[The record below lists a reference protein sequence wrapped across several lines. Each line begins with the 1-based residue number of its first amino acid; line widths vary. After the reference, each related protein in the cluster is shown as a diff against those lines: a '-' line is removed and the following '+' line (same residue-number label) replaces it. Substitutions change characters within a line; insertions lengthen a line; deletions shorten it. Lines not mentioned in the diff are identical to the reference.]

1 MSTRLI
7 TYREAITEAIREEME
22 RDERVFVYGL
32 DVADFKRTFGSGKGL
47 LEQFGPKR
55 YFSTPLSEDAL
66 MGMGVGAAITGLRPV
81 NVHIRVDFLLLT
93 MNQLTNIVSCWR
105 YTTGG
110 ALCVPLTIRAV
121 TGRGWGQ
128 GMQHSK
134 TMQSI
139 FAHIPGL
146 KVIAPSTAADVKG
159 LLKSAIRD
167 DNPVL
172 VVEQRWLYD
181 TPGEVPSDPDYLE
194 PIGAPRRIREGSDI
208 TVVGISWM
216 VVEAVKA
223 AEILVQRGVQ
233 VEVIDPRTISP
244 LDYTMIYASVKK
256 TGYCI
261 VADYDWLTCG
271 FSAEVAARVQ
281 EHCFRELK
289 SPVTRVGFAET
300 PCPTTRPL
308 ENRFYSNAVNI
319 IRTIEQ
325 KLGLLETDLRG
336 EEFYSYENKFKG
348 PF

>member
-1 MSTRLI
+1 MSRII
-7 TYREAITEAIREEME
+7 TYREAITEALREEME

-47 LEQFGPKR
+47 LEQFGAKR

-66 MGMGVGAAITGLRPV
+66 MGIGLGAAVMGLRPV

-93 MNQLTNIVSCWR
+93 LNQLANMVTSMR
-105 YTTGG
+105 YTSAGK
-110 ALCVPLTIRAV
+110 LKVPLTIRTV
-121 TGRGWGQ
+121 IGRGWGQ

-134 TMQSI
+134 TLHAL
-139 FAHIPGL
+139 FAHLPGL
-146 KVIAPSTAADVKG
+146 KVALPSTAADMKG

-172 VVEQRWLYD
+172 IIEQRWLYD
-181 TPGEVPSDPDYLE
+181 TPGEVPEDPNYLE
-194 PIGAPRRIREGSDI
+194 PLGVPRCIREGTDV
-208 TVVGISWM
+208 TVIGVSWM
-216 VVEAVKA
+216 VIEAVKA
-223 AEILVQRGVQ
+223 AEILARRGVR

-244 LDYTMIYASVKK
+244 LDYTLIYDSIKK
-256 TGYCI
+256 TGHCI
-261 VADYDWLTCG
+261 VVDYDWLNCG

-281 EHCFRELK
+281 EHCFNELK
-289 SPVTRVGFAET
+289 SPITRIGFAET

-308 ENRFYSNAVNI
+308 ENKFYPNAIQI
-319 IRTIEQ
+319 IKAIEQ
-325 KLGLLETDLRG
+325 KLGLSETDLSG